1 MQHIYQVQ
9 LWPNGRWDQQPW
21 RKVAASN
28 EDEAAFKATGERL
41 SKVGPRD
48 KMRVRVIKHAAYGPP
63 ATVYYAN

>member
-41 SKVGPRD
+41 S
-48 KMRVRVIKHAAYGPP
+48 
-63 ATVYYAN
+63 N